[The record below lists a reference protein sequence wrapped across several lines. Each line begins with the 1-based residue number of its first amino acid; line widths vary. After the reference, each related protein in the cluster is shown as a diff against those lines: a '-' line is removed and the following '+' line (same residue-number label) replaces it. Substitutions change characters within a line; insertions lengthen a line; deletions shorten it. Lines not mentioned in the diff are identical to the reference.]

1 MWLNPRHRHVRLLR
15 ALSRR
20 WQRRLIFTGGAL
32 IVGVVAVGLARAA
45 DLAMHDFQ
53 QILRH
58 APYIAVLLT
67 PLGLG

>member
-20 WQRRLIFTGGAL
+20 WQRRVTFTGGAL
-32 IVGVVAVGLARAA
+32 IVGLAAVGLARAA
-45 DLAMHDFQ
+45 DLAMRDFQ

-58 APYIAVLLT
+58 AP
-67 PLGLG
+67 